1 MNATTSQVTTFLRL
15 TATSTGARA
24 ARLRRTRSRQVQ
36 GPPAWGGRLRPMGNT
51 LLTRH
56 IGGAPIMKESAG
68 FRSGPRQEVLAG
80 RPERQVGI
88 DAVAQVD
95 QLQLLGQEP
104 GGVHRPHDQPEPDA

>member
-15 TATSTGARA
+15 TATSTGARTG
-24 ARLRRTRSRQVQ
+24 RLRRVQSRQVQ
-36 GPPAWGGRLRPMGNT
+36 GPPGWGGRLRLMGNT
-51 LLTRH
+51 GLTRP

-68 FRSGPRQEVLAG
+68 FRSRPRQEVLAR
-80 RPERQVGI
+80 RPERQIGI

-104 GGVHRPHDQPEPDA
+104 GGVH

>member
-24 ARLRRTRSRQVQ
+24 GRLRRVRSRQVQ
-36 GPPAWGGRLRPMGNT
+36 GPPGWGGLIRTMGNT
-51 LLTRH
+51 GLTRH
-56 IGGAPIMKESAG
+56 IGGAPTSAETVP
-68 FRSGPRQEVLAG
+68 FRLRPRQEVLAG

-88 DAVAQVD
+88 DAVTQVD

-104 GGVHRPHDQPEPDA
+104 